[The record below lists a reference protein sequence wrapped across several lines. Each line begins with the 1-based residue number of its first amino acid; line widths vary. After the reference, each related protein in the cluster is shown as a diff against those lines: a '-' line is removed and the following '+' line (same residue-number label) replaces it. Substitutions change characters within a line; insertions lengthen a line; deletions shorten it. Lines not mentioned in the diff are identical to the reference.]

1 MCGISQVAQKTR
13 VTFNSFPS
21 RLLIF
26 FQRSLTVLRQE
37 EKEKKKLLDMSFFP
51 SVLKKMRNLFH
62 VSFFAFHTT

>member
-37 EKEKKKLLDMSFFP
+37 EKEKKSCWICLSFP
-51 SVLKKMRNLFH
+51 QY
-62 VSFFAFHTT
+62 

>member
-37 EKEKKKLLDMSFFP
+37 EKEKKKLLDMSFSFP
-51 SVLKKMRNLFH
+51 QY
-62 VSFFAFHTT
+62 